1 MTSDPVPRKRR
12 KHVANDV
19 LAGSGGDFMEGRG
32 IRVIPPPWSTIE
44 ELIFKECAFRVTAT
58 GAMDISLLEKMY
70 NSAVKKYCNGTN
82 LSSIR
87 SANSS
92 KLESIPR
99 ERSSKEIQSM
109 LSRMQKEDKVFR
121 VIFTS
126 QIKLNFETPVKH
138 T

>member
-1 MTSDPVPRKRR
+1 ML
-12 KHVANDV
+12 ANDV
-19 LAGSGGDFMEGRG
+19 LAGSGGDFVEGRG
-32 IRVIPPPWSTIE
+32 IRVISPPWSTIE
-44 ELIFKECAFRVTAT
+44 ELIFKECTFRVTT
-58 GAMDISLLEKMY
+58 MGAMDISLLEKMY
-70 NSAVKKYCNGTN
+70 NSAVKKYCNSTN

-121 VIFTS
+121 VSFTS
-126 QIKLNFETPVKH
+126 QIKLNFEAPVKQ

>member
-1 MTSDPVPRKRR
+1 
-12 KHVANDV
+12 
-19 LAGSGGDFMEGRG
+19 MEGRG
-32 IRVIPPPWSTIE
+32 IRVIPPPWPTIE
-44 ELIFKECAFRVTAT
+44 ELIFKECAFRVTAM

-70 NSAVKKYCNGTN
+70 NNAVKKYCNSTN
-82 LSSIR
+82 LTSIR

-92 KLESIPR
+92 KLESILR

-126 QIKLNFETPVKH
+126 QIKLNFEAPVKQ